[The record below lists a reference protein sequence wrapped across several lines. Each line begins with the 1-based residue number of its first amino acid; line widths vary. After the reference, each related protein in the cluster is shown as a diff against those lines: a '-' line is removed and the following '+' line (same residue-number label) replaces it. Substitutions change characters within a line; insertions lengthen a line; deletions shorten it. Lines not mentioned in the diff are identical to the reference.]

1 MFKDLIK
8 RAFVLWEQSS
18 WIKTMNK
25 EARKLEKYRN
35 KITVQ
40 EQICRRLYK
49 EYEERFCKK
58 E

>member
-40 EQICRRLYK
+40 EKICIRLYK
-49 EYEERFCKK
+49 EYEERFCEK

>member
-40 EQICRRLYK
+40 EQICIRLYK
-49 EYEERFCKK
+49 EYEERFK
-58 E
+58 EKE

>member
-1 MFKDLIK
+1 MFKDLIE
-8 RAFVLWEQSS
+8 RAFVLWEKSS

-35 KITVQ
+35 KVTVQ
-40 EQICRRLYK
+40 AKICEELYK
-49 EYEERFCKK
+49 EYEKRFCEK